1 MKLNLNAHLYH
12 KADDYRAEP
21 CVVEKI
27 VEVSKDEFAALYR
40 NPLREFDF
48 IRENKE
54 GLRCDESGVNHCL
67 LVLGEGSN
75 DGILICS
82 EGYDY
87 ARYSAHIPNARQI
100 VFMEQRYNCVQDLES
115 ALMSAADEVSSSAEA
130 YDGIAPFRILISD
143 LSEKHHFDEVYTP
156 LLIEMLSEHS
166 NICAVE
172 DIGDEITVWTNALQ
186 AKEDAENLRP
196 SVSPLPFSP
205 DRAGQLLDK
214 ALDWI
219 GTMESGGEL
228 YNTLVEKLNMSDE
241 EISAA
246 GFDTLSEYFEDPDE
260 DEDAGMKLE

>member
-21 CVVEKI
+21 CEVEKI
-27 VEVSKDEFAALYR
+27 IEVSKDEFAQLYES
-40 NPLREFDF
+40 PLRDF
-48 IRENKE
+48 AFISENKNWM
-54 GLRCDESGVNHCL
+54 RCDENGVNHCL

-75 DGILICS
+75 DGILICA

-87 ARYSAHIPNARQI
+87 ARYSTHIPNARQI
-100 VFMEQRYNCVQDLES
+100 VFMEQRYNCIQDLES
-115 ALMSAADEVSSSAEA
+115 ALMSAADEISSAAEE
-130 YDGIAPFRILISD
+130 YDGIAPFRVLISD
-143 LSEKHHFDEVYTP
+143 LSEKHHFEEAYAP
-156 LLIEMLSEHS
+156 LLVEMLSEHS
-166 NICAVE
+166 NIAAVE
-172 DIGDEITVWTNALQ
+172 DIGDEITVWTDTLQ
-186 AKEDAENLRP
+186 AKQDEEKSLP

-205 DRAGQLLDK
+205 DRASQLLDK

-228 YNTLVEKLNMSDE
+228 YNTLVERLNMSDE

-260 DEDAGMKLE
+260 DESAGMKLE

>member
-1 MKLNLNAHLYH
+1 MRINAHLYH

-21 CVVEKI
+21 CEIEKI
-27 VEVSKDEFAALYR
+27 IEVSKDEFAALYR
-40 NPLREFDF
+40 NPLQDFDF
-48 IRENKE
+48 IAENKSWM
-54 GLRCDESGVNHCL
+54 RCDEDGTSHCL
-67 LVLGEGSN
+67 LVLGEGSS

-100 VFMEQRYNCVQDLES
+100 VFIEQRYNCIQDLES
-115 ALMSAADEVSSSAEA
+115 ALMSAADEVSSAAGA
-130 YDGIAPFRILISD
+130 YEGAAPFRVLISD
-143 LSEKHHFDEVYTP
+143 LSEKHHFEEAYAP
-156 LLIEMLSEHS
+156 LLVEMLSEHS
-166 NICAVE
+166 NICTVE

-186 AKEDAENLRP
+186 AKEDAENPRP
-196 SVSPLPFSP
+196 SPSPLPFSHI
-205 DRAGQLLDK
+205 RTNQLLDK

-246 GFDTLSEYFEDPDE
+246 GFDTLSEYFEEPDE
-260 DEDAGMKLE
+260 DQEAGMKLE